1 MNILEKI
8 MEEFSLTREHTEN
21 SISLIDDGNT
31 VPFIARY
38 RKEMTGHIDDQ
49 VLRSLLD
56 RLTYLRNLE
65 KRKQEVEKSITE
77 QGKLTEEIS
86 LQLASAETLTESL
99 SVVNTENESL
109 VEESVTEDENSEV
122 SSDVPKVELG
132 KEKKKKLRSKEKEKA
147 HKEKTPCR
155 LASYSWL
162 HEKGQKPFPFCRWY
176 TTVWF
181 LSRLTILNITIERL
195 GISSGSIV
203 TSRAITSSTLLK
215 PTSVSSA
222 TFCPL

>member
-1 MNILEKI
+1 MYKNRVFLPKKSEEKAYNCTFLAI
-8 MEEFSLTREHTEN
+8 TSDFLFFYFIYTTYIFHKRIYIYFFFIRACAREKN
-21 SISLIDDGNT
+21 FKRFFLIKG
-31 VPFIARY
+31 R
-38 RKEMTGHIDDQ
+38 
-49 VLRSLLD
+49 
-56 RLTYLRNLE
+56 
-65 KRKQEVEKSITE
+65 EKS
-77 QGKLTEEIS
+77 GR
-86 LQLASAETLTESL
+86 
-99 SVVNTENESL
+99 
-109 VEESVTEDENSEV
+109 
-122 SSDVPKVELG
+122 
-132 KEKKKKLRSKEKEKA
+132 EKKKKLRQKEKEKA